1 MFDYRLLGVFTRL
14 YGENAQMTFGRSL
27 LISVVGFVLV
37 IIVLLLLA
45 LVVKGFSALFGKS
58 GKNETAVSAASAV
71 QPVQPVQ
78 TVQSVQS
85 AVSAPVLEGI
95 GEEQAAVVMAVVS
108 YKTGIP
114 LNRLQFN
121 SIKLSEDK

>member
-1 MFDYRLLGVFTRL
+1 MFDYQLLGVFTRL

-58 GKNETAVSAASAV
+58 GKNETAVSSTSAV
-71 QPVQPVQ
+71 QPVQTVQ